1 VQRGAVGEG
10 NAQSERGRWS
20 RERHLRDLE
29 SRLSYFAAK
38 FDGDTVGTITRR
50 EIDDFLRELPVGP
63 MTRNH
68 YRSVVVQMFN
78 FAKKNGYA
86 AKNPAADAAK
96 AKVIGETPGILT
108 IEQASALL
116 SNA

>member
-1 VQRGAVGEG
+1 VKEMLKAKEADGVG
-10 NAQSERGRWS
+10 
-20 RERHLRDLE
+20 ERHLRDLE

-38 FDGDTVGTITRR
+38 FDGDTVGTITTR

-96 AKVIGETPGILT
+96 AKVIGETLGILT
-108 IEQASALL
+108 VEQASERAVRG
-116 SNA
+116 SRHQRN